1 MDQVE
6 GKVAF
11 VTGGGSGI
19 GLAMARSFV
28 SAGMK
33 VVVADIEEKALKA
46 VDEEFRGSN
55 AELITLGVDVTDR
68 DAMEQAAIATE
79 EAFGRVHVL
88 CNNAGVAVGG
98 DIGEMSYTDWD
109 WVMNVNLHG
118 VINGLVTFVNR
129 IKAHGEGGH
138 IVNTASMAGQMAIGR
153 MGVYN
158 ATKFAV
164 VGLSESMRHDLE
176 PANIGVSVLCPGFV
190 ATNIFTS
197 GRNRPANLASSR
209 GPDTLGGPDMDEIA
223 SAVQQSNAEFLE
235 PRIVGEM
242 VLQAIQGNDMFI
254 FTHPQ
259 FKDAVIERGNRLNE
273 AFDRWAEWRASNPD

>member
-11 VTGGGSGI
+11 ITGGASGI

-28 SAGMK
+28 GAGMK
-33 VVVADIEEKALKA
+33 VVVADIEESALKA
-46 VDEEFRGSN
+46 VNDEFKGSN
-55 AELITLGVDVTDR
+55 SEVLTLKVDVTDR
-68 DAMEQAAIATE
+68 EAMERAAVATE
-79 EAFGRVHVL
+79 DAFGKVHVL
-88 CNNAGVAVGG
+88 CNNAGVAIGG
-98 DIGEMSYTDWD
+98 EIGEMSYADWD
-109 WVMNVNLHG
+109 WVMNVNLQG

-129 IKAHGEGGH
+129 IKSHGEGGH
-138 IVNTASMAGQMAIGR
+138 IVNTGSMAGQIGIGR

-176 PANIGVSVLCPGFV
+176 PENIGVSVLCPGFV

-197 GRNRPANLASSR
+197 GRNRPSNLENSSE
-209 GPDTLGGPDMDEIA
+209 PDSPSAPDFDEIA
-223 SAVQQSNAEFLE
+223 SAVQQSNAEFLD
-235 PRIVGEM
+235 PAVVGEM
-242 VLQAIQGNDMFI
+242 VLQAIQQNDLFI

-259 FKDAVIERGNRLNE
+259 FKDTVIERGRKMND
-273 AFDRWAEWRASNPD
+273 AFDRWAKWRASHTE